1 MKKKYEKIACISIFL
16 MAFAF
21 FAGCGDEE
29 RAAIDQPAET
39 EELARQEELRE
50 SEEDAR
56 VRRREI
62 QEEQQVAQEQM
73 AERQN
78 PEAEIPMPPEERKQE
93 VKEEPRG
100 PRGERVIGGAART
113 ENLAPD
119 NVATTIDAD
128 MIGKQVTSRNGR
140 KLGSV
145 IDIFRGV
152 VGESDY
158 ALVQSTD
165 KRIYPVPVHLF
176 SVGARSEG
184 LELPFDQVS
193 FKKAP
198 SFQETERQPLYDP
211 EYEQRIRGYYREQTL
226 TEGQGNATD

>member
-16 MAFAF
+16 MAFDF
-21 FAGCGDEE
+21 LAGCGDEE

-39 EELARQEELRE
+39 EKLARQEDLRE
-50 SEEDAR
+50 HEEDAR
-56 VRRREI
+56 VRRQEI

-78 PEAEIPMPPEERKQE
+78 PEAAIPMPPEERRPE
-93 VKEEPRG
+93 VEEQPRG
-100 PRGERVIGGAART
+100 PRGEREIAGAAST
-113 ENLAPD
+113 EDLAPD
-119 NVATTIDAD
+119 KGTTPIDAD
-128 MIGKQVTSRNGR
+128 MIGKQVASRNGR
-140 KLGSV
+140 KLGNV

-165 KRIYPVPVHLF
+165 KRIYPVPIHLF
-176 SVGARSEG
+176 GLGARSEG

-193 FKKAP
+193 FEKAP
-198 SFQETERQPLYDP
+198 SFQETEQQLLYDP
-211 EYEQRIRGYYREQTL
+211 EFAQRVRSYYREQTL
-226 TEGQGNATD
+226 TEGQRNALD